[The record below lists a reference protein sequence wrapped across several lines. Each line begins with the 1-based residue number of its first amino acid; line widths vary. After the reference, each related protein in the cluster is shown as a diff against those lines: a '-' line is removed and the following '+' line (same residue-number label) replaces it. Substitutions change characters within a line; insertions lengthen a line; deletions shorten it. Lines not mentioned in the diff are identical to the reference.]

1 MSQTETRENELA
13 SAPIGR
19 LLFKMALPCITA
31 QIINALYNIVDRMYI
46 GRMEG
51 TDVYKRQV
59 PLNSSGRLPK
69 TRFAVQRSAVIRLKG
84 YTRRRWIIWSSI
96 MG

>member
-51 TDVYKRQV
+51 T
-59 PLNSSGRLPK
+59 GK
-69 TRFAVQRSAVIRLKG
+69 TALAEMCIRDSWTSAG
-84 YTRRRWIIWSSI
+84 
-96 MG
+96 